1 MTGQWGS
8 DLQKRGGLVMPAD
21 QTKDSPAP
29 RVRYARTTDGIA
41 IAFWTIGRGPP
52 LVHTPPFPLGHLL
65 VEWQNRANRA
75 YYESLAETH
84 TIIRYDGRGAGLS
97 EREVDDYS
105 QEAKHRDLDAVVGAL
120 GLEKFALLGFGHIG
134 SAAAAYAALH
144 PERVSHLI
152 LWHSYARTSDVTNL
166 SRIDAARSLIER
178 DWKSYTELEGYR
190 VSRWAGGDMAHWY
203 SEYVR
208 ESVTPVGLSAAYESI
223 SNVDISDF
231 LSRIH
236 APTLVL
242 ARSDSE
248 VLPVEV
254 ARNLTASVPNARL
267 ALLPGTGVIPFPDVM
282 EQFVAE
288 ICDFLGSASEQAPGG
303 LTKREVEVLRL
314 VARGLSNTQIS
325 NELVLS
331 IRTVA
336 RHITNI
342 YAKIGVQNR
351 SEATAY
357 AIRHD
362 LA

>member
-1 MTGQWGS
+1 
-8 DLQKRGGLVMPAD
+8 MPAD
-21 QTKDSPAP
+21 QTKDNPAP
-29 RVRYARTTDGIA
+29 RVRYARTTDGVA
-41 IAFWTIGRGPP
+41 IAFWTIGRGTP

-75 YYESLAETH
+75 YYEKLAETH

-105 QEAKHRDLDAVVGAL
+105 QEAKHRDLEAVVEAL

-134 SAAAAYAALH
+134 SASAAYAALH

-152 LWHSYARTSDVTNL
+152 LWHSYARTTDVTNL
-166 SRIDAARSLIER
+166 SRIEAARSLIER
-178 DWKSYTELEGYR
+178 DWKVYTELEGYR

-203 SEYVR
+203 AEYVR
-208 ESVTPVGLSAAYESI
+208 ESVTPAGLSAAYQSI
-223 SNVDISDF
+223 SDVDVSD
-231 LSRIH
+231 LLAQIE
-236 APTLVL
+236 APTLVI
-242 ARSDSE
+242 ARRASE

-254 ARNLTASVPNARL
+254 ARNLTASIPNARM
-267 ALLPGTGVIPFPDVM
+267 ALLDGTGVIPFPDVM

-288 ICDFLGSASEQAPGG
+288 ICDFLGSASESAPDG
-303 LTKREVEVLRL
+303 LTRREIEVLGL
-314 VARGLSNTQIS
+314 LARGLSNTQIS

-342 YAKIGVQNR
+342 YSKIGAQNR